1 MDHLNFENC
10 NQPLIRDQKIL
21 EEKLHKKSRFLKK
34 NVIRSVNGVISVVC
48 QNKLS
53 QKCVMEKCYD
63 IIPFFFLD
71 VRFSKITQNGR
82 RPKIFEM
89 SKNNTEIA
97 LKKSDLRKNKIIR
110 TAEGG
115 NFLKIIK
122 T

>member
-10 NQPLIRDQKIL
+10 NQPLIRDQKKL

-34 NVIRSVNGVISVVC
+34 RNDVIRSVNGVIGVVC

-63 IIPFFFLD
+63 IIPFFLD
-71 VRFSKITQNGR
+71 VWFSKITQNGR

-97 LKKSDLRKNKIIR
+97 LKKNQ
-110 TAEGG
+110 TWE
-115 NFLKIIK
+115 K
-122 T
+122 TK